1 MLSPGPLKARRI
13 IRVHA
18 RHRCRWREVGLGRVD
33 PLQRPVK
40 GTVYNAS
47 LVNYHIDMDTTNGN
61 MPVSGACNGSSW
73 ATAAFVR
80 VCDCHNSIL

>member
-18 RHRCRWREVGLGRVD
+18 RHRRRWREIGLGRVD

-47 LVNYHIDMDTTNGN
+47 LVNYDIEMETTNGN
-61 MPVSGACNGSSW
+61 MPGRGR
-73 ATAAFVR
+73 ATDR
-80 VCDCHNSIL
+80 VGRPSRSCVPLP

>member
-18 RHRCRWREVGLGRVD
+18 RHRRRWREIGLGRVD

-47 LVNYHIDMDTTNGN
+47 LVNCHIDMGTTNRN

-73 ATAAFVR
+73 ATAGFVR
-80 VCDCHNSIL
+80 ASF